1 MTLKQYLEKQIRH
14 YAKAKQ
20 EAKVDDPLYDV
31 FEGRIR
37 AYTDILLIGS
47 DEVLNK
53 KIIDEVW

>member
-20 EAKVDDPLYDV
+20 EARPDDPLYDI

-37 AYTDILLIGS
+37 AYTDILLECP

-53 KIIDEVW
+53 KITSEVW

>member
-20 EAKVDDPLYDV
+20 EAKANNPLYDI

-37 AYTDILLIGS
+37 AYTDILLECP
-47 DEVLNK
+47 DDVLSK
-53 KIIDEVW
+53 KITNEVW

>member
-1 MTLKQYLEKQIRH
+1 MTLKQYLEKQIRY

-20 EAKVDDPLYDV
+20 EAKVYDPLYAV

-37 AYTDILLIGS
+37 AYTDILLMCS

-53 KIIDEVW
+53 KITNEVW

>member
-1 MTLKQYLEKQIRH
+1 MTLKQYLEKQTRH

-37 AYTDILLIGS
+37 AYTDILLICS
-47 DEVLNK
+47 DEALNK
-53 KIIDEVW
+53 KITNEVW